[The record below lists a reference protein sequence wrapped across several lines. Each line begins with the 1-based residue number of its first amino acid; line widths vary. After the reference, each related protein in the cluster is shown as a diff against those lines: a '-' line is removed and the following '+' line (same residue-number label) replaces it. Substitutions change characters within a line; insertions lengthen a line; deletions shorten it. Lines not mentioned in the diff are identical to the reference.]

1 MNAIRNL
8 MLTTSMLALA
18 GVALAG
24 AAKAAE
30 APDVVVSIKPLHS
43 LVASVM
49 EGVGEPALIVEG
61 GASAHTYSLKPSN
74 ARKLQ
79 SADLVF
85 WTGPGLEAFLAK
97 PLQSLA
103 SGAEVVELDKAPG
116 LRLLPFRE
124 GGAFET
130 HDHGDDGDHH
140 ADAHDDH
147 GDDDHGDDRHAH
159 DEHVHASDEHA
170 DHDHAG
176 FDMHL
181 WLDPTN
187 AKALTAEIARA
198 LAAAD
203 PANAA
208 RYQEN
213 ATKLEA
219 RLDALDQEIRTAVAP
234 VKDKP
239 FVVFHDAYQ
248 YFEKYYGLKVA
259 GSITVSPETVPG
271 ADRISEIHKKVGDL
285 GATCVFAEPQ
295 FEPKLVKVVTEGTS
309 AKAGTLD
316 PEGATLAEGPELY
329 FDLMRAM
336 TGALQDCLGGQ
347 Q

>member
-1 MNAIRNL
+1 MNVIRNL
-8 MLTTSMLALA
+8 LLTTSMLALA
-18 GVALAG
+18 GVAQAT
-24 AAKAAE
+24 E

-49 EGVGEPALIVEG
+49 EGVGEPGLIVEG
-61 GASAHTYSLKPSN
+61 GASAHTYALKPSN

-79 SADLVF
+79 NADLVF
-85 WTGPGLEAFLAK
+85 WTGPGLEAFLVK

-103 SGAEVVELDKAPG
+103 AGGEVVELDKAPG

-147 GDDDHGDDRHAH
+147 GDDDHAH
-159 DEHVHASDEHA
+159 GEHVHGSDEHA
-170 DHDHAG
+170 GHDHAG
-176 FDMHL
+176 LDMHL

-219 RLDALDQEIRTAVAP
+219 RLDALDEEIRSAVAP

-248 YFEKYYGLKVA
+248 YFEKHYGLNVA

-295 FEPKLVKVVTEGTS
+295 FEPKLVKVVTEGTP

-329 FDLMRAM
+329 FDLMRTM